1 MSTISV
7 RNEDREVPMGPVDR
21 FFVSGLGGQ
30 VTDETTMYI
39 GGIVRIPG
47 TPPGV
52 GDLRRLVAAQARRVP
67 VLSYRV
73 NREKRAWTVCD
84 GFTPGDHVVECR
96 LPPGADVAA
105 QALELMAQPFPAD
118 RPPWRLAL
126 IHGYPEA
133 GEEEQYTLCYA
144 ADHAFQDGMSI
155 SATVHALFGGGAL
168 PVPRADEYFTAIRP
182 RRWPAPS
189 DLAVPLRRVPV
200 LEQLRGPFTGRRE
213 MLTFRFD
220 QDALNAT
227 AKVTGATRNQ
237 VCLAALTGALR
248 DWAPA
253 EWAAPVGPGRR
264 RGLPVAVPLSLRAGR
279 GSGCL
284 GNQVTGLHIHLP
296 CHRPS
301 PVEQLDRIVAQTN
314 MERLQRHREL
324 HRALLPRLPYAAV
337 RPLLARLFD
346 PRYTAMFITTVRM
359 GPLRLGDL
367 PIRDVWGIPPLL
379 PTQPLMIV
387 LFQYRDGIMPSLLFD
402 TAVPGCDR
410 LAELW
415 SRHVGVLHDAVTAP
429 SPSPDGRPRTDEP
442 PEESPWI

>member
-1 MSTISV
+1 M
-7 RNEDREVPMGPVDR
+7 PMGPVDR
-21 FFVSGLGGQ
+21 FFVSGLGGL

-39 GGIVRIPG
+39 GGIVRLSG
-47 TPPGV
+47 APPSLGE
-52 GDLRRLVAAQARRVP
+52 LRSLVAAQARRVP

-73 NREKRAWTVCD
+73 DRERRAWSVCD
-84 GFTPGDHVVECR
+84 GFTPADHVVERR
-96 LPPGADVAA
+96 LTPGADVTAH
-105 QALELMAQPFPAD
+105 ALEVMAEPFRAD
-118 RPPWRLAL
+118 RPLWRLAL
-126 IHGYPEA
+126 IHGYGGA
-133 GEEEQYTLCYA
+133 GEDEQYTLCYA
-144 ADHAFQDGMSI
+144 ADHAYQDGMSI
-155 SATVHALFGGGAL
+155 TATVEALFGGGSL
-168 PVPRADEYFTAIRP
+168 PVPHAKEYPTAIRP

-200 LEQLRGPFTGRRE
+200 WEPLRGPFTGRRKL
-213 MLTFRFD
+213 LTFRFD
-220 QDALNAT
+220 QDAINAT

-237 VCLAALTGALR
+237 VCLAALAGALR
-248 DWAPA
+248 DWAPE
-253 EWAAPVGPGRR
+253 EWTAPVGPRR
-264 RGLPVAVPLSLRAGR
+264 RHGLPVALPLSLRAGR

-301 PVEQLDRIVAQTN
+301 PTEQLRQVVEQTG

-359 GPLRLGDL
+359 GPLRIGDL

-379 PTQPLMIV
+379 PAQPLMIV
-387 LFQYRDGIMPSLLFD
+387 LCQYRDGIMPSLLFD
-402 TAVPGCDR
+402 TAVEGCDR

-415 SRHVGVLHDAVTAP
+415 SRHVNVLHDAVTTVTA
-429 SPSPDGRPRTDEP
+429 R
-442 PEESPWI
+442 